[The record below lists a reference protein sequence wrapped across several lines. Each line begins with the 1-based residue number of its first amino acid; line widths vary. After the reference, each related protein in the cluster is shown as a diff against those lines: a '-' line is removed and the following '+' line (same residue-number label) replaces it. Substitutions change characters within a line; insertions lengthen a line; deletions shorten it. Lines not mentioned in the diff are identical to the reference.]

1 MSGVHHLL
9 FSYTILVF
17 FFCFS
22 SSFGQHQG
30 IPGKACIAR
39 AMYAQ
44 PVVTG
49 TARVLTVEHD
59 VDLLVPIDL
68 YAHSFLKGHYGDDAL
83 THGMVCGHKRFEDY
97 DQCKEAGVRPIA
109 MDELRAQM
117 SQVPSCFQYLHPGGD
132 EDEGER
138 NKERSDERNKERN
151 KNSVQR
157 AFVTAIR
164 NEVYTRVAKKSLV
177 GKEFWTVIKYR
188 TQTRVFGKMLFAS
201 AWGQLLAPGNVE
213 LANVEIANGL
223 EGRTAQ
229 FHPVKMFVE
238 EGVAEDEQSHSSS
251 GSSSYGSLE
260 TNDPS
265 SMTMLMMKA
274 RKGGTSLVSE
284 GGSKKYSKRVQREFQ
299 KFEKLRTLRKHHYYG
314 GGRQH
319 TARDVSYFAN
329 LFDSPAEREQK

>member
-1 MSGVHHLL
+1 M
-9 FSYTILVF
+9 ILVIF
-17 FFCFS
+17 F
-22 SSFGQHQG
+22 FGQHQG
-30 IPGKACIAR
+30 VPGKACIAR

-44 PVVTG
+44 PDVTG

-97 DQCKEAGVRPIA
+97 DQCKAAGVRPIA

-117 SQVPSCFQYLHPGGD
+117 SQVPSCLQYLHPGGD
-132 EDEGER
+132 EEEGKR
-138 NKERSDERNKERN
+138 NKE
-151 KNSVQR
+151 SVQR

-177 GKEFWTVIKYR
+177 GKEFWTAIKYR
-188 TQTRVFGKMLFAS
+188 TKTRVFGKRLFAS

-213 LANVEIANGL
+213 LANEY
-223 EGRTAQ
+223 RTKTQ
-229 FHPVKMFVE
+229 FHPVKMFVQ
-238 EGVAEDEQSHSSS
+238 EGVAEDEQFHHSVS
-251 GSSSYGSLE
+251 GSRSYRSLE
-260 TNDPS
+260 TNDPTS
-265 SMTMLMMKA
+265 KKNKKLLMMK
-274 RKGGTSLVSE
+274 RGREGLVSE
-284 GGSKKYSKRVQREFQ
+284 GGRSKQYSKRVQREFQ
-299 KFEKLRTLRKHHYYG
+299 KFKKLRTLRKHH

-319 TARDVSYFAN
+319 TARVTRDVSYFAN